1 MTKASK
7 TSRVGTRR
15 AILEILKQKGPHDAS
30 SLARQLRMS
39 AMAVRQHLYALG
51 EGKLVTYE
59 EDPRPMGRP
68 AKMWR
73 LTPAADE
80 IFPDAHAE
88 LTVSLIA
95 AMSEA
100 FGEEG
105 LNKLLKVRQASQ
117 VAQYG
122 SRISKDLSLQDRVKA
137 LAQLRTEEGYMAEV
151 LRQEDG
157 SLLLVENHCP
167 ICAAATVCQG
177 LCAAELETF
186 HQVLGKNIEIDRT
199 DHIVQGARRCAYRI
213 AETDGR

>member
-1 MTKASK
+1 
-7 TSRVGTRR
+7 
-15 AILEILKQKGPHDAS
+15 
-30 SLARQLRMS
+30 
-39 AMAVRQHLYALG
+39 
-51 EGKLVTYE
+51 
-59 EDPRPMGRP
+59 
-68 AKMWR
+68 MWR
-73 LTPAADE
+73 LTPAANE

-117 VAQYG
+117 VVQYG

-186 HQVLGKNIEIDRT
+186 HQVLGENIQIDRT